1 MDAKKG
7 PLVNERPKS
16 REETPKVGS
25 DTAVPLPCIW
35 AYSVCCAMAG
45 QPRRVAFNNSVTRR
59 PLKDPLR
66 CASVESELRSVAPIL
81 FTRGCGIEPMN
92 TAGTVP

>member
-7 PLVNERPKS
+7 PLENERPKS

-66 CASVESELRSVAPIL
+66 CASVDQNSVQWWPYNSL
-81 FTRGCGIEPMN
+81 GV
-92 TAGTVP
+92 AGSNP

>member
-1 MDAKKG
+1 MAAKKG

-66 CASVESELRSVAPIL
+66 CASVESEPWSVVPIL
-81 FTRGCGIEPMN
+81 FTGV
-92 TAGTVP
+92 AGSNP